1 MKRRLERSESKSI
14 IPPSYIT
21 NHFPLV
27 ASLLASPFILSLFV
41 DSLALVLADKFAP
54 VCVLVDKLEKVPISA
69 ISVDLAELDI
79 SEEVI
84 EKLLEVLG
92 SKDIQEVEKYVGSD
106 SPAVKD
112 LKRLLALLEAYGVS
126 DWFLFDA
133 SVVRGLSY
141 YTGVVFEAFDRRGE
155 LRAIA
160 GGGEVRRSSGNLR
173 R

>member
-1 MKRRLERSESKSI
+1 
-14 IPPSYIT
+14 
-21 NHFPLV
+21 
-27 ASLLASPFILSLFV
+27 
-41 DSLALVLADKFAP
+41 
-54 VCVLVDKLEKVPISA
+54 VLVDKLEKVPISA

-160 GGGEVRRSSGNLR
+160 GGGRYDFRWKTYGSCHITE
-173 R
+173 